1 MPSAKTTKLDLQPIN
16 NIDRTLHAPAR
27 LLILAILKV
36 VKTADFTFLLLQS
49 GLTRGNLGTHVTKL
63 EEDGYVSIKKLFVER
78 KPRTLFRLTDK
89 GRRAIQTYR
98 ENMRDVIDDLLA

>member
-1 MPSAKTTKLDLQPIN
+1 MPSAKTTEFDLQPIN

-36 VKTADFTFLLLQS
+36 VETADFTFLLQQS

-98 ENMRDVIDDLLA
+98 ENMRDVIDILLS

>member
-1 MPSAKTTKLDLQPIN
+1 MPSAKNTNFDLQPIN
-16 NIDRTLHAPAR
+16 DIDRTLHAPAR
-27 LLILAILKV
+27 LMILAILNV
-36 VKTADFTFLLLQS
+36 VETADFTFLLQQS

-63 EEDGYVSIKKLFVER
+63 EEDSYISIRKVFVDR

-98 ENMRDVIDDLLA
+98 KNMRYVIDNLLS

>member
-1 MPSAKTTKLDLQPIN
+1 MPSIKPTNLDLQSIN

-27 LLILAILKV
+27 LIILAILNV
-36 VKTADFTFLLLQS
+36 VETADFTFLLQQS
-49 GLTRGNLGTHVTKL
+49 GLTRGNLGTHVAKL
-63 EEDGYVSIKKLFVER
+63 EDDRYIKIKKVFVER

-98 ENMRDVIDDLLA
+98 ENMRYVIDNLLS